1 MITLDNIN
9 EHGLEYIIMAISD
22 LVSISGEEN
31 FQSGMLIGKTWLTP
45 EECYWLYQLIVTR
58 RDSCLVDETALN
70 KLRNG
75 TNHPESLK

>member
-9 EHGLEYIIMAISD
+9 EHGIEYIIMAIND
-22 LVSISGEEN
+22 LVSLSGKVDS
-31 FQSGMLIGKTWLTP
+31 QSGMTIGYTWLTP

-58 RDSCLVDETALN
+58 RESCLVDETVLS